1 MDQRPRRVRT
11 RQPVVDD
18 DLVAAWRSGGADL
31 KTAIVAAFRAGALE
45 RATVAR
51 VAARLGDDA
60 TAFRNAVADAAWR
73 REWPSDHAVFAGDES
88 QWLLAVPVV
97 GTRPAVAAAAAQAL
111 FRRQLER
118 AMVRTGFLDAGSAV
132 VLAPTVVELATLAS
146 ASPQGTH
153 ALLDAALAEEP
164 GETRSAD
171 RFAEAVRCWRSR
183 DGDRPFGLETLFLVG
198 TRRARSS
205 DEFPLLEVL
214 EDRRVIESEDRE
226 VDQFLPAPEAVHVDH
241 RDLLCCEEMLG
252 AVEAANESW
261 DLAVEGLERRHDLF
275 DIRPPVPWSAAPV
288 EGALASVGAQFF
300 APAAGQVPRR
310 GRGRANRLHLR
321 RDARLLQMM
330 LEAERSLLGPAL
342 VPEAVIGAR
351 VGTLARWLSDDVV
364 WHERRAS
371 MPWPA
376 FDA

>member
-1 MDQRPRRVRT
+1 MDQHSRRIRT
-11 RQPVVDD
+11 RDTDVDD
-18 DLVAAWRSGGADL
+18 DLVAAWRGGAGL
-31 KTAIVAAFRAGALE
+31 TTAIVEAFRAGALD
-45 RATVAR
+45 RATLAR

-60 TAFRNAVADAAWR
+60 TPFRNAVADAAWR
-73 REWPSDHAVFAGDES
+73 REWPSDHAAFAAEES
-88 QWLLAVPVV
+88 QWLLAVPVI
-97 GTRPAVAAAAAQAL
+97 GTRPGVAAAAAQPL

-118 AMVRTGFLDAGSAV
+118 AMIRTGFLDATSAV
-132 VLAPTVVELATLAS
+132 GLAPTVVDLATLAS

-153 ALLDAALAEEP
+153 ALLDAALAED
-164 GETRSAD
+164 GTETRCAG
-171 RFAEAVRCWRSR
+171 RFAEAVRAWRAAA
-183 DGDRPFGLETLFLVG
+183 DDRPGGLETLVLVG

-226 VDQFLPAPEAVHVDH
+226 VDQFLPGPEAVHVDH

-275 DIRPPVPWSAAPV
+275 DIRPPVPWSAAAV

-300 APAAGQVPRR
+300 APAAGHVPR
-310 GRGRANRLHLR
+310 RGRANRLHLR
-321 RDARLLQMM
+321 RDARLLRMM
-330 LEAERSLLGPAL
+330 LEDERSLRGPAL
-342 VPEAVIGAR
+342 VPQAVIGDR
-351 VGTLARWLSDDVV
+351 VGTLARWLSEDVV

-371 MPWPA
+371 MPWRA

>member
-1 MDQRPRRVRT
+1 MDQHSRRVRT
-11 RQPVVDD
+11 RDTVVDD
-18 DLVAAWRSGGADL
+18 DLVAAWRGGGAGL
-31 KTAIVAAFRAGALE
+31 TSAIVEALRADALD
-45 RATVAR
+45 RATLAR

-73 REWPSDHAVFAGDES
+73 REWPCDRAAFAAEES
-88 QWLLAVPVV
+88 QWLLAVPIV
-97 GTRPAVAAAAAQAL
+97 GTRPGVAAAAAQAL

-118 AMVRTGFLDAGSAV
+118 AMIRTGFLDATSAI
-132 VLAPTVVELATLAS
+132 VLAPTVVDLATLAS

-153 ALLDAALAEEP
+153 ALLEAALAD
-164 GETRSAD
+164 GTVGR
-171 RFAEAVRCWRSR
+171 RFAGAVRHWRAANGEPPS
-183 DGDRPFGLETLFLVG
+183 GLETLFLVG

-226 VDQFLPAPEAVHVDH
+226 VDQLLPGSEAVHVDH

-261 DLAVEGLERRHDLF
+261 ELAVEGLERRHDLF

-288 EGALASVGAQFF
+288 AGALASVGAQFF
-300 APAAGQVPRR
+300 APAAGQVPRP

-321 RDARLLQMM
+321 RDERLLRMM
-330 LEAERSLLGPAL
+330 LEDEQSLWGPAL
-342 VPEAVIGAR
+342 LPQALIGDR
-351 VGTLARWLSDDVV
+351 VGTLARWLCEDVV

-371 MPWPA
+371 MPWRA